1 MLESFFL
8 DITKSEPRLQ
18 KSEDGVAFLKATLS
32 LYELSH
38 VSYIAINIPKA
49 DRFLHCVYSD
59 HAIRQKLTTKPVN
72 VEKLKEVGL
81 LDAGP
86 VDWSAS
92 ERLSIELKLRTADAS
107 ADGSCPTRRAV
118 SYCLSALRGETAVF
132 AAATGETTERG
143 TLKTGA
149 PAVELQILAKY
160 FHGHIL
166 RLNGHDTFDSLLM
179 SARELDCLKW
189 TAAGKT
195 AWEASKILGI
205 SERTV
210 IFHLN
215 AARKKLNCT
224 TTTQAVAKAVATQ
237 LISI

>member
-1 MLESFFL
+1 MLVSFFL
-8 DITKSEPRLQ
+8 DVTRDEPRIQ
-18 KSEDGVAFLKATLS
+18 KSEDGVAFLKAMLS
-32 LYELSH
+32 LYRLAN
-38 VSYIAINIPKA
+38 VSYIAINIPKG

-59 HAIRQKLTTKPVN
+59 HGIRQKVTTKPMPVDR
-72 VEKLKEVGL
+72 LKQVGL
-81 LDAGP
+81 LEAGA
-86 VDWSAS
+86 VDWSAN
-92 ERLSIELKLRTADAS
+92 ERLAIELKLRTSRDHP
-107 ADGSCPTRRAV
+107 GTLTQRAV
-118 SYCLSALRGETAVF
+118 SHHLSTLQGETAVF
-132 AAATGETTERG
+132 AISLVDEAEDATQPAAFPS
-143 TLKTGA
+143 A
-149 PAVELQILAKY
+149 ELPILAKY

-166 RLNGHDTFDSLLM
+166 RLNGHDTFASLLM

-215 AARKKLNCT
+215 AARKKLDCA
-224 TTTQAVAKAVATQ
+224 TTTQAVAKAVATH

>member
-1 MLESFFL
+1 MLNSFFL
-8 DITKSEPRLQ
+8 DVTRDEPRLQ
-18 KSEDGVAFLKATLS
+18 KGEGGVAFLKATLS
-32 LYELSH
+32 LYHLSH
-38 VSYIAINIPKA
+38 VSYVGINIPKG
-49 DRFLHCVYSD
+49 DLFFHCVYSD
-59 HAIRQKLTTKPVN
+59 DAIRQKITTKPFAIGA
-72 VEKLKEVGL
+72 LKQAGL
-81 LDAGP
+81 LEAGT
-86 VDWSAS
+86 VDWSVN
-92 ERLSIELKLRTADAS
+92 ERLSIELERKTSPTAGDVV
-107 ADGSCPTRRAV
+107 RQRAV
-118 SYCLSALRGETAVF
+118 SYSLSTLRGETAVF
-132 AAATGETTERG
+132 AAAIADEAED
-143 TLKTGA
+143 GA
-149 PAVELQILAKY
+149 QKVGIPLVELHILAKY

-166 RLNGHDTFDSLLM
+166 RLNGHDTFASLLM

-215 AARKKLNCT
+215 AARKKLDCA

>member
-1 MLESFFL
+1 MLDSFFF
-8 DITKSEPRLQ
+8 DVTRDEPRLQ
-18 KSEDGVAFLKATLS
+18 KSEDGVAFLKAMLS
-32 LYELSH
+32 LYDLSH
-38 VSYIAINIPKA
+38 VSYIAINVPKA
-49 DRFLHCVYSD
+49 DQFLHCVYSD
-59 HAIRQKLTTKPVN
+59 HAIRQKITAKPFAI
-72 VEKLKEVGL
+72 EKLKLAGL
-81 LDAGP
+81 LEMGA
-86 VDWSAS
+86 VDWSAN
-92 ERLSIELKLRTADAS
+92 ERLSIELKLRTQ
-107 ADGSCPTRRAV
+107 DGHGSGATRRAF
-118 SYCLSALRGETAVF
+118 SYCLSTLRGETAVF
-132 AAATGETTERG
+132 ATSRADEAED
-143 TLKTGA
+143 GA
-149 PAVELQILAKY
+149 QKAGIPLVEMHVLAKY

-166 RLNGHDTFDSLLM
+166 RLNGHDTFASLLM

-215 AARKKLNCT
+215 AARKKLDCA

>member
-8 DITKSEPRLQ
+8 EVTKKEPRLQ
-18 KSEDGVAFLKATLS
+18 KCDEGVAFLKAALALYRLS
-32 LYELSH
+32 SI
-38 VSYIAINIPKA
+38 SYIAINIPKGSQ
-49 DRFLHCVYSD
+49 FLHCVYSD
-59 HAIRQKLTTKPVN
+59 ACIRQKLTTAALPV
-72 VEKLKEVGL
+72 EPLADLGL
-81 LDAGP
+81 LSSSP
-86 VDWSAS
+86 VDWMES
-92 ERLSIELKLRTADAS
+92 ERLRIECRLRAS
-107 ADGSCPTRRAV
+107 EQDGAAAPERAV
-118 SYCLSALRGETAVF
+118 SFCLSTLRGETALL
-132 AAATGETTERG
+132 AAAGLGEDSQRLLGGPSLTE
-143 TLKTGA
+143 LC
-149 PAVELQILAKY
+149 ILGRY
-160 FHGHIL
+160 FHSQIL

-215 AARKKLNCT
+215 AARKKLNCA

>member
-8 DITKSEPRLQ
+8 EITKREPRLQ
-18 KSEDGVAFLKATLS
+18 KCDEGVAFLKAATALYGLS
-32 LYELSH
+32 S

-49 DRFLHCVYSD
+49 NQYLHCAYSD
-59 HAIRQKLTTKPVN
+59 SAIRQKVSATPLG
-72 VEKLKEVGL
+72 VEALRDLGL
-81 LDAGP
+81 LETAP
-86 VDWSAS
+86 VDWTAS
-92 ERLSIELKLRTADAS
+92 ERLRIELKLRTADGGEGEEAH
-107 ADGSCPTRRAV
+107 RAT
-118 SYCLSALRGETAVF
+118 SFCLSPLRGETAVF
-132 AAATGETTERG
+132 AAARPEASDSGDF
-143 TLKTGA
+143 LA
-149 PAVELQILAKY
+149 SPAMAELRVLGRY
-160 FHGHIL
+160 FHSHIL
-166 RLNGHDTFDSLLM
+166 RLNGHDTFDSLLI

-195 AWEASKILGI
+195 AWEASRILGI

-237 LISI
+237 LISV

>member
-1 MLESFFL
+1 M
-8 DITKSEPRLQ
+8 
-18 KSEDGVAFLKATLS
+18 
-32 LYELSH
+32 
-38 VSYIAINIPKA
+38 
-49 DRFLHCVYSD
+49 
-59 HAIRQKLTTKPVN
+59 
-72 VEKLKEVGL
+72 
-81 LDAGP
+81 P
-86 VDWSAS
+86 VDWMAH
-92 ERLSIELKLRTADAS
+92 ERLRIELKLRTEDEAGGDA
-107 ADGSCPTRRAV
+107 PQRAV
-118 SYCLSALRGETAVF
+118 SFCLSTLRGETAVF
-132 AAATGETTERG
+132 AAAAGGELAKG
-143 TLKTGA
+143 DFLSSPSMA
-149 PAVELQILAKY
+149 ELRILAKY
-160 FHGHIL
+160 FHSHIL

-215 AARKKLNCT
+215 AARKKLNCS

>member
-8 DITKSEPRLQ
+8 EITKNEPRLQ
-18 KSEDGVAFLKATLS
+18 KCEDGVAFLKAALT
-32 LYELSH
+32 LYELSD
-38 VSYIAINIPKA
+38 VSYIAINIPKGNQ
-49 DRFLHCVYSD
+49 FLHCVYSD
-59 HAIRQKLTTKPVN
+59 HAIRQKITMKTLG
-72 VEKLKEVGL
+72 VETLAQVGL
-81 LDAGP
+81 LGSAP
-86 VDWSAS
+86 TDWAAS
-92 ERLSIELKLRTADAS
+92 ERLSIELKLRTADTGGKS
-107 ADGSCPTRRAV
+107 LNRRAV
-118 SYCLSALRGETAVF
+118 SYCLSTLRGETAVF
-132 AAATGETTERG
+132 AAAAAGEAEDNALNAG
-143 TLKTGA
+143 GPL
-149 PAVELQILAKY
+149 VELNILAKY
-160 FHGHIL
+160 FHSHIL

-215 AARKKLNCT
+215 AARKKLNCA

>member
-1 MLESFFL
+1 MLDSFFL
-8 DITKSEPRLQ
+8 DVTRDEPRLQ

-32 LYELSH
+32 LYKLSH
-38 VSYIAINIPKA
+38 VSYIALNVPKGE
-49 DRFLHCVYSD
+49 RFLHCVYSD
-59 HAIRQKLTTKPVN
+59 DSIRQKMSAKPFAVD
-72 VEKLKEVGL
+72 KLKQLGL
-81 LDAGP
+81 LEAGT
-86 VDWSAS
+86 VDWGNN
-92 ERLSIELKLRTADAS
+92 ERLSIELKLRAGSATDSAS
-107 ADGSCPTRRAV
+107 KTRAV
-118 SYCLSALRGETAVF
+118 SYCLSTLKGETALF
-132 AAATGETTERG
+132 AAAVDEAED
-143 TLKTGA
+143 GA
-149 PAVELQILAKY
+149 QTAGIPLVELHILAKY

-166 RLNGHDTFDSLLM
+166 RLNGHDTFASLLM

-215 AARKKLNCT
+215 AARKKLDCT